1 MCRIN
6 PIALFIS
13 EQGQLKQLFHF
24 YNQDLGMG
32 KMMYK
37 MDGFWFKLLHLHG
50 VICEI
55 NKRQA
60 NRGK

>member
-1 MCRIN
+1 MGRIN
-6 PIALFIS
+6 PNALFIS
-13 EQGQLKQLFHF
+13 EQDQLKQLFHF
-24 YNQDLGMG
+24 YNQDIWMG